1 MGQYV
6 LVLYQGTTESKATL
20 VDDKGKVIDQTE
32 CPLKPIHRKTGWVEY
47 SPEDILKG
55 QLNAIRAMFRKVGPK
70 KKKQISAIGIANQ
83 PSTILLWDKS
93 TGKPLYNAISHQDP
107 RGIDI
112 CVEKTV
118 HRETIHE
125 RTGLPLSPYYS
136 ASKIKWMIGNVK
148 AARKSLEKGNLLCGT
163 VNTYLMWHLT
173 KGAVYATD
181 HSNAA
186 QTLLFNI
193 LTKTWDKEILELFAI
208 PHEILPP
215 VFPTSYYFGDAVIDG
230 QTLPIHA
237 GIVGYQASLAG
248 TGCFEEGE
256 VNINYGTDGSILINT
271 GKKIFM
277 LPGLLTTVAWST
289 NGSTTYILEGI
300 LNAAGSI
307 FEWMKD
313 SLGLISA
320 RDNLDE
326 ICSRSKGRLFMV
338 PAIAGIGSPY
348 WNDQMTTCLFGLR
361 PGTKREDLIRAA
373 VESIA
378 FLVKDNFNVVEKDG
392 RIPIKKIIASGPISD
407 VAYLLQFQS
416 DLLHMPVYKTREGDP
431 ASTGVAFLAGLS
443 LKMWPGL
450 SSLERFT
457 NINKQAIVPKLSETE
472 VKALYERWRLTCLYS
487 KEWSKNFS

>member
-1 MGQYV
+1 MGQYI
-6 LVLYQGTTESKATL
+6 LVLNQGITESKATL
-20 VDDKGKVIDQTE
+20 VDDKGKVIDQTV
-32 CPLKPIHRKTGWVEY
+32 CPLKPIHLKTGWVEY
-47 SPEDILKG
+47 HPEDILKG
-55 QLNAIRAMFRKVGPK
+55 QLNVIRAMFRKLGPK
-70 KKKQISAIGIANQ
+70 KKNQISAIAIANQ

-93 TGKPLYNAISHQDP
+93 TGKPLYNAISHQDS
-107 RGIDI
+107 RGTDL
-112 CVEKTV
+112 CVEKNS
-118 HRETIHE
+118 HRATIHE

-136 ASKIKWMIGNVK
+136 ASKIKWAIENVK
-148 AARKSLEKGNLLCGT
+148 SARKSLEKGNLLCGT

-215 VFPTSYYFGDAVIDG
+215 VFPTSHPFGDAVIDG

-237 GIVGYQASLAG
+237 SIVRYQASLVG

-256 VNINYGTDGSILINT
+256 VNINYGSDGSILINT

-289 NGSTTYILEGI
+289 NGNTTYILEGVM
-300 LNAAGSI
+300 NAAESI

-313 SLGLISA
+313 GLGLISA

-326 ICSRSKGRLFMV
+326 LCSRSKGRLFMV

-361 PGTKREDLIRAA
+361 PDTMREDIIRAA

-378 FLVKDNFNVVEKDG
+378 FLVKDNFNVMEKDG
-392 RIPIKKIIASGPISD
+392 RIAIKKIIASGPLSNM
-407 VAYLLQFQS
+407 AYLLQFQS
-416 DLLHMPVYKTREGDP
+416 DLLHVPVYKAMEGDLS
-431 ASTGVAFLAGLS
+431 STGAAFLAGLS
-443 LKMWPGL
+443 LKMWHGL
-450 SSLERFT
+450 SSLGRLT
-457 NINKQAIVPKLSETE
+457 HINKKAMVPKRSETE
-472 VKALYERWRLTCLYS
+472 VKTLYERWRLTCLYS